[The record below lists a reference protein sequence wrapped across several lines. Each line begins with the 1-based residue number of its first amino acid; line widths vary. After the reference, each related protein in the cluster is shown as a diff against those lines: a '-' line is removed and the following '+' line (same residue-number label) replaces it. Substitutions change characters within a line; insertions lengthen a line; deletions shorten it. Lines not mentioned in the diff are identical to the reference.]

1 MSAVFLIMSNDKHM
15 KTCFSIFKNISIL
28 KSLLVTILSLVVG
41 FMFISCNEM
50 MSTWLL
56 VTGFTAPV
64 LFIFFLIIISL
75 ALPSF
80 VQALEEGDG
89 ELIIFS
95 FSFLPSFI
103 CTLIVVFSV
112 IIFNIAWTVYGAVLF
127 FPAAT
132 GPYPTCN
139 DGEDGKV
146 LVITGIIIVVLKIV
160 FIFLPTI
167 PTLTT
172 RERFK
177 QKKLDIDTTSITWRT
192 RRFNNIEMGGAANN
206 DMVNDVPLEAADNKL
221 VAGLHALGLYLML
234 Q

>member
-1 MSAVFLIMSNDKHM
+1 MSSVFLIMSNDKHM
-15 KTCFSIFKNISIL
+15 KTCFAILKKISIL
-28 KSLLVTILSLVVG
+28 KSLVVTILSLVVG

-139 DGEDGKV
+139 NGEDGKV

-177 QKKLDIDTTSITWRT
+177 QKRLDIDTTSITWRT

-206 DMVNDVPLEAADNKL
+206 DMVNDVPLEAADNKI
-221 VAGLHALGLYLML
+221 VAV
-234 Q
+234 

>member
-1 MSAVFLIMSNDKHM
+1 MSDDKHM
-15 KTCFSIFKNISIL
+15 KTCFSILKIISIS
-28 KSLLVTILSLVVG
+28 KSLLVTILSLVIG
-41 FMFISCNEM
+41 FMFISCNANEV

-80 VQALEEGDG
+80 IQALEEGDG
-89 ELIIFS
+89 ALIIFS
-95 FSFLPSFI
+95 FTFLPTFI

-112 IIFNIAWTVYGAVLF
+112 IIFNIAWTIYGVVLF

-139 DGEDGKV
+139 DGENGKV
-146 LVITGIIIVVLKIV
+146 LVITGIIIVALKMV

-177 QKKLDIDTTSITWRT
+177 QKRLDIDTTSITWRT

-206 DMVNDVPLEAADNKL
+206 DMVNDDPLEVADNKL
-221 VAGLHALGLYLML
+221 VTGLHALGLYLMF